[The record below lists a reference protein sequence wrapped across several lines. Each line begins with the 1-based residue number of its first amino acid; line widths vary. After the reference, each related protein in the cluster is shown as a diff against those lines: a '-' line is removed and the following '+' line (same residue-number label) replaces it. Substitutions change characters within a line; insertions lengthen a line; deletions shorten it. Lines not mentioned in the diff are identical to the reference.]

1 MLDRQECILPK
12 QQKKKKDVMDLR
24 ERLDK
29 EERGPELY
37 TIQSFQIEIRMKVL
51 IWLSRRKREERE
63 TLRSLRLGCLSHS
76 HLQKNHV
83 RRQSFTYLPF
93 QSVTRMQY
101 QQKKKTGKKE
111 KGKKERSP
119 QRNGKKTMTS
129 FSISATY
136 SVQRLRRDEEKKE
149 GVKKNPEPK
158 G

>member
-1 MLDRQECILPK
+1 
-12 QQKKKKDVMDLR
+12 MDLR
-24 ERLDK
+24 DRLDK
-29 EERGPELY
+29 EERGPERY

-101 QQKKKTGKKE
+101 QQKKTGKKE

-136 SVQRLRRDEEKKE
+136 SVQRLRRDGEKKE
-149 GVKKNPEPK
+149 AVKKRKNSEPK